1 LIASLPPCVIAME
14 ACAGAWARLSQT
26 HGHTVRL
33 IAPKFVAPYRMSGK
47 QGKNDAYAMFDPL
60 A

>member
-1 LIASLPPCVIAME
+1 ME